1 MKVLIMSRN
10 EIEEMAREPFLPNT
24 MLISITDYGYPFARL
39 KYLPSCLLQLQFD
52 DIDSEVFI
60 DELGHKPNEKER
72 VQIENKYHMFTDEQA
87 FEIGKSFFEVRNNI
101 DLIICQCE
109 HGQSRS
115 AAIAS
120 AIMEYTK
127 GKAINIFAS
136 DKYYPN
142 KYIYQK
148 MYRTLLTDRLFQDI
162 VNEQNKASIAEDLF
176 QGRTIEDFI
185 NMCDRLGKKEVLYNE
200 DRFRE
205 TLKFS
210 IETRTI
216 SPAKLQKKFTIG
228 YGMAAKYCDMI
239 RALLDIAC
247 DD

>member
-1 MKVLIMSRN
+1 MKVLIMSRK
-10 EIEEMAREPFLPNT
+10 EIEEMAREPFPKNT
-24 MLISITDYGYPFARL
+24 MLISVTDYGYPFAKL
-39 KYLPSCLLQLQFD
+39 KYLPSRLLQLQFD
-52 DIDSEVFI
+52 DVDADVFL

-72 VQIENKYHMFTDEQA
+72 VQIEKKYHMFTDEQA

-127 GKAINIFAS
+127 GKAIDIFAS

-148 MYRTLLTDRLFQDI
+148 IYHTLLSDRLFQDI
-162 VNEQNKASIAEDLF
+162 VNEQNKASITEELF
-176 QGRTIEDFI
+176 QGRTVENFI
-185 NMCDRLGKKEVLYNE
+185 NMCDKLGKDEALYNE
-200 DRFRE
+200 NRFRE
-205 TLKFS
+205 ALKFS
-210 IETRTI
+210 IETESI
-216 SPAKLQKKFTIG
+216 SPAKLQRKFKFG
-228 YGMAAKYCDMI
+228 YGIAATYCDMI
-239 RALLDIAC
+239 RNLLDMTS
-247 DD
+247 DS

>member
-24 MLISITDYGYPFARL
+24 MLISITDYGYPFAKL
-39 KYLPSCLLQLQFD
+39 KYLPSRLLQLQFD

-72 VQIENKYHMFTDEQA
+72 IQIEKKCHMFTDEQA
-87 FEIGKSFFEVRNNI
+87 FEIGKSFFEVRNKI
-101 DLIICQCE
+101 DLIICQCD

-127 GKAINIFAS
+127 GKAIDIFAS

-148 MYRTLLTDRLFQDI
+148 MYHTLLTDRLFQDI
-162 VNEQNKASIAEDLF
+162 VNEQNKASVAEDFF
-176 QGRTIEDFI
+176 QGRTVEDFI
-185 NMCDRLGKKEVLYNE
+185 NMCDKLGINEALYNE
-200 DRFRE
+200 NRFRE
-205 TLKFS
+205 ALKFS
-210 IETRTI
+210 IEIESI
-216 SPAKLQKKFTIG
+216 SPAKLQRKFKIG
-228 YGMAAKYCDMI
+228 YGTAATYCDMI
-239 RALLDIAC
+239 QNLLDTTSDI
-247 DD
+247 